1 MTRPRV
7 FLAAVATTIAALL
20 AGCGQQAP
28 LKIGFI
34 GGLSDRNS
42 DNGQSGLN
50 GVTLAIEQFNRN
62 GGIDGQLVELV
73 ARDDAQKRETAEKSA
88 QELVDAKVEAVIG
101 PFTSGMAEVIVPI
114 TGKAGVFQISP
125 TIPSMAFYGKDDN
138 LFRINRTTRDNAQE
152 YAKVMTGLGQRN
164 IAVAYDTRNRNFTE
178 SWLNE
183 FRTAIAA
190 EHATIAVAVPYESA
204 TDTDFAQVIGQ
215 MLAANP
221 DSLFFISGALDVA
234 RFAQAARTQA
244 PSLPI
249 GAAEWAATEQLI
261 DLGGEFVEGMLIVQN
276 FDRDDQ
282 SPRYRDFAEAY
293 FKRFQRPPG
302 YSSVSA
308 HDAATVVLT
317 ALKQR
322 KRGETLK
329 DAALRAGPYP
339 GLQQEI
345 VFDKNGDTRRRVY
358 FRVIRQ
364 GSYAKPELLEKP
376 ATP

>member
-1 MTRPRV
+1 MMRLPAL
-7 FLAAVATTIAALL
+7 FLFVLALL
-20 AGCGQQAP
+20 LNACGQQEP

-50 GVTLAIEQFNRN
+50 GVMLAVEQFNRN
-62 GGIDGQLVELV
+62 GGIDGRLVELV
-73 ARDDAQKRETAEKSA
+73 ARDDAQRRETAENSA
-88 QELVDAKVEAVIG
+88 KELVAAGVEAVIG
-101 PFTSGMAEVIVPI
+101 PFTSSMAEVIVPI
-114 TGKAGVFQISP
+114 TGQAGIFQISP
-125 TIPSMAFYGKDDN
+125 TVTSMAFYGKDDN
-138 LFRINRTTRDNAQE
+138 FFRINRTTRDNAQE
-152 YAKVMTGLGQRN
+152 YAKIMVGRGQRN
-164 IAVAYDTRNRNFTE
+164 IAVAYDLRNRNFAE

-183 FRTAIAA
+183 FRTAITAEQAA
-190 EHATIAVAVPYESA
+190 IAVALPYESA
-204 TDTDFAQVIGQ
+204 ADTDFARIVGE
-215 MLAANP
+215 MLAAQP
-221 DSLFFISGALDVA
+221 DALFFISGALDVA
-234 RFAQAARTQA
+234 RFAQAARTLS

-261 DLGGEFVEGMLIVQN
+261 DLGGEFVEGLLIVQN
-276 FDRDDQ
+276 YDRDDP

-293 FKRFQRPPG
+293 FKRFQRTPG

-329 DAALRAGPYP
+329 DAVLRAGPYQ

-345 VFDKNGDTRRRVY
+345 AFDKNGDTRRRVY
-358 FRVIRQ
+358 FRIIRA
-364 GSYAKPELLEKP
+364 GSYAKFD
-376 ATP
+376 

>member
-1 MTRPRV
+1 MMRLPAL
-7 FLAAVATTIAALL
+7 FLFVLALL
-20 AGCGQQAP
+20 LNACGQQEP

-50 GVTLAIEQFNRN
+50 GVMLAVEQFNRN
-62 GGIDGQLVELV
+62 GGIGGRLVELV
-73 ARDDAQKRETAEKSA
+73 ARDDAQRRETAENSA
-88 QELVDAKVEAVIG
+88 KDLVAAGVEAVIG
-101 PFTSGMAEVIVPI
+101 PFTSSMAEVIVPI
-114 TGKAGVFQISP
+114 TGQAGIFQISP
-125 TIPSMAFYGKDDN
+125 TVTSMAFYGKDDN
-138 LFRINRTTRDNAQE
+138 FFRINRTTRDNAQE
-152 YAKVMTGLGQRN
+152 YAKIMVGRGQRN
-164 IAVAYDTRNRNFTE
+164 IAVAYDLRNRNFAE

-190 EHATIAVAVPYESA
+190 EQAAIAVALPYESA
-204 TDTDFAQVIGQ
+204 ADTDFARIVGE
-215 MLAANP
+215 MLAAQP
-221 DSLFFISGALDVA
+221 DALFFISGALDVA
-234 RFAQAARTQA
+234 RFAQAARTLS

-261 DLGGEFVEGMLIVQN
+261 DLGGEFVEGLLIVQN
-276 FDRDDQ
+276 YDRDDP

-293 FKRFQRPPG
+293 FKRFQRTPG

-329 DAALRAGPYP
+329 DAVLRAGPYQ

-345 VFDKNGDTRRRVY
+345 AFDKNGDTRRRVY
-358 FRVIRQ
+358 FRIIRA
-364 GSYAKPELLEKP
+364 GSYAKFD
-376 ATP
+376 

>member
-1 MTRPRV
+1 MARQYTY
-7 FLAAVATTIAALL
+7 LAALAAALL
-20 AGCGQQAP
+20 VGCGQQTP

-50 GVTLAIEQFNRN
+50 GVTLAVEQFNRN
-62 GGIDGQLVELV
+62 GGIDGRLVELV

-88 QELVDAKVEAVIG
+88 QELVNATVEAIIG

-114 TGKAGVFQISP
+114 TGKAGIFQISP
-125 TIPSMAFYGKDDN
+125 TITSMAFYGKDDN

-190 EHATIAVAVPYESA
+190 EHAAIAVAVPYESA
-204 TDTDFAQVIGQ
+204 TDTDFAQIVGQ
-215 MLAANP
+215 MLAVQP

-234 RFAQAARTQA
+234 RFAQAARKQA

-261 DLGGEFVEGMLIVQN
+261 DLGGEFVEGLLIVQN
-276 FDRDDQ
+276 YDRDDQ

-293 FKRFQRPPG
+293 FKRFQHAPG

-329 DAALRAGPYP
+329 DAALRASPYQ

-358 FRVIRQ
+358 FRVIRL
-364 GSYAKPELLEKP
+364 GSYAKPEQLDKP

>member
-1 MTRPRV
+1 MKKIPV
-7 FLAAVATTIAALL
+7 ICAALL
-20 AGCGQQAP
+20 ALLLSSCGQQEP

-50 GVTLAIEQFNRN
+50 GVTLAVEQFNRN
-62 GGIDGQLVELV
+62 GGIDGRLVELI
-73 ARDDAQKRETAEKSA
+73 AKDDAQRRDTAENSA
-88 QELVDAKVEAVIG
+88 KELVDAKVEAVIG

-114 TGKAGVFQISP
+114 TGKAGIFEISP
-125 TIPSMAFYGKDDN
+125 TITSMAFYGKDDN
-138 LFRINRTTRDNAQE
+138 FFRINRTTRDNAQE
-152 YAKVMTGLGQRN
+152 YAQTMSRMGHKNV
-164 IAVAYDTRNRNFTE
+164 AVAYDLRNKNFTE
-178 SWLNE
+178 SWLAE

-190 EHATIAVAVPYESA
+190 ENAAIAAAIPYESSG
-204 TDTDFAQVIGQ
+204 DSDFAQVVEK

-234 RFAQAARTQA
+234 RFAQAARKQA

-261 DLGGEFVEGMLIVQN
+261 ELVEGLLIAQN
-276 FDRDDQ
+276 YDRDDQ
-282 SPRYRDFAEAY
+282 SPHFREFSEAY
-293 FKRFQRPPG
+293 VKRFQRPPG

-329 DAALRAGPYP
+329 EAALRAGPYQ

-345 VFDKNGDTRRRVY
+345 VFDKNGDTKRRVY
-358 FRVIRQ
+358 FRVIRK
-364 GSYAKPELLEKP
+364 GIYALPE
-376 ATP
+376 

>member
-125 TIPSMAFYGKDDN
+125 TITSMAFYGKDDN

-282 SPRYRDFAEAY
+282 SLRYRDFAEAY

-329 DAALRAGPYP
+329 DAARRAGPYQ

>member
-125 TIPSMAFYGKDDN
+125 TITSMAFYGKDDN

-282 SPRYRDFAEAY
+282 SLRYRDFAEAY

-329 DAALRAGPYP
+329 DAARRAGPYQ

-364 GSYAKPELLEKP
+364 GSYAKPEPLEKS

>member
-125 TIPSMAFYGKDDN
+125 TITSMAFYGKDDN

-221 DSLFFISGALDVA
+221 HSLFFISGALDVA

-329 DAALRAGPYP
+329 DAARRAGPYQ

>member
-125 TIPSMAFYGKDDN
+125 TITSMAFYGKDDN

-293 FKRFQRPPG
+293 FKRFQRTPG

-308 HDAATVVLT
+308 HDAATIVLT

-329 DAALRAGPYP
+329 DAVLRAGPYQ

-345 VFDKNGDTRRRVY
+345 AFDKNGDTRRRVY
-358 FRVIRQ
+358 FRIIRA
-364 GSYAKPELLEKP
+364 GSYAKFD
-376 ATP
+376 

>member
-125 TIPSMAFYGKDDN
+125 TITSMAFYGKDDN

-329 DAALRAGPYP
+329 DAARRAGPYQ

-364 GSYAKPELLEKP
+364 SSYAKPELLEKP

>member
-1 MTRPRV
+1 MMRLPAL
-7 FLAAVATTIAALL
+7 FLFVLALL
-20 AGCGQQAP
+20 LNACGQQEP

-50 GVTLAIEQFNRN
+50 GVMLAVEQFNRN
-62 GGIDGQLVELV
+62 GGIGGRLVELV
-73 ARDDAQKRETAEKSA
+73 ARDDAQRRETAENSA
-88 QELVDAKVEAVIG
+88 KDLVAAGVEAVIG
-101 PFTSGMAEVIVPI
+101 PFTSSMAEVIVPI
-114 TGKAGVFQISP
+114 TGQAGIFQISP
-125 TIPSMAFYGKDDN
+125 TVTSMAFYGKDDN

-329 DAALRAGPYP
+329 DAARRAGPYQ

>member
-114 TGKAGVFQISP
+114 TGKAGIFQISP
-125 TIPSMAFYGKDDN
+125 TITSMAFYGKDDN

-329 DAALRAGPYP
+329 DAALRAGPYQ

>member
-1 MTRPRV
+1 MMRLP
-7 FLAAVATTIAALL
+7 ALL
-20 AGCGQQAP
+20 LFVLALLLNACGQQEP

-50 GVTLAIEQFNRN
+50 GVMLAVEQFNRN
-62 GGIDGQLVELV
+62 GGIGGRLVELV
-73 ARDDAQKRETAEKSA
+73 ARDDAQRRETAENSA
-88 QELVDAKVEAVIG
+88 KELVAAGVEAVIG
-101 PFTSGMAEVIVPI
+101 PFTSSMAEVIVPI
-114 TGKAGVFQISP
+114 TGQAGIFQISP
-125 TIPSMAFYGKDDN
+125 TVTSMAFYGKDDN
-138 LFRINRTTRDNAQE
+138 FFRINRTTRDNAQE
-152 YAKVMTGLGQRN
+152 YAKIMVGRSQRN
-164 IAVAYDTRNRNFTE
+164 IAVAYDLRNRNFAE

-190 EHATIAVAVPYESA
+190 EQAAIAVALPYESA
-204 TDTDFAQVIGQ
+204 ADTDFARIVGE
-215 MLAANP
+215 MLAVQP
-221 DSLFFISGALDVA
+221 DALFFISGALDVA
-234 RFAQAARTQA
+234 RFAQAARTLS

-261 DLGGEFVEGMLIVQN
+261 DLGGEFVEGLLIVQN
-276 FDRDDQ
+276 YDRDDP

-293 FKRFQRPPG
+293 FKRFQRTPG

-329 DAALRAGPYP
+329 DAVLRAGPYQ

-345 VFDKNGDTRRRVY
+345 AFDKNGDTRRRVY
-358 FRVIRQ
+358 FRIIRA
-364 GSYAKPELLEKP
+364 GSYAKFD
-376 ATP
+376 

>member
-114 TGKAGVFQISP
+114 TGKAGIFQISP
-125 TIPSMAFYGKDDN
+125 TITSMAFYGKDDN

-329 DAALRAGPYP
+329 DAARRAGPYQ

-364 GSYAKPELLEKP
+364 GSYAKPEPLEKS

>member
-125 TIPSMAFYGKDDN
+125 TITSMAFYGKDDN

-329 DAALRAGPYP
+329 DAARRAGPYQ

-364 GSYAKPELLEKP
+364 GSYAKPEWLEKP